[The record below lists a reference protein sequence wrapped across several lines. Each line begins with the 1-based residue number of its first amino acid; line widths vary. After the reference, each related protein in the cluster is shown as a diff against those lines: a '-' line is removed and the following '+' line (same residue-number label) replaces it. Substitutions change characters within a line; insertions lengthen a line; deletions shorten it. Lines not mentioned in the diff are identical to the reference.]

1 MSILI
6 KGLIL
11 SLFVL
16 YCSSLKV
23 AVLLPGN
30 TTDFGFNYQIWLG
43 IQDFALAYPNIQ
55 ISYTDNVP
63 NAVSNCI
70 AVSLTYMNNGYDM
83 IFYPNA
89 PWVDCAKNISR
100 TFPTK
105 HFVVHNA
112 GDVYPDYPNLAT
124 EYRGDLGNV
133 RFIFGVLAAKQQGTT
148 KICMMVPKFFVLK
161 ERFANYILLGMK
173 YANSNDELHVGYTAG
188 FNDAATETV
197 VVNHFINYGCDVTI
211 LQAINSIHPLVELA
225 NSTSPWGM
233 GTASDMRDH
242 VGESVLTSV
251 IIDSF
256 VTFKYF
262 VDKVN
267 AGTFTNELFLDTL
280 NNKGLVIADYSCEV
294 TKNARKEANKAKARI
309 LDGTLQPLCQPLIQ
323 QIFGTPCVTEAQ
335 ITGTYFPGITTFD
348 GTV

>member
-1 MSILI
+1 ML
-6 KGLIL
+6 
-11 SLFVL
+11 
-16 YCSSLKV
+16 
-23 AVLLPGN
+23 
-30 TTDFGFNYQIWLG
+30 D
-43 IQDFALAYPNIQ
+43 
-55 ISYTDNVP
+55 
-63 NAVSNCI
+63 
-70 AVSLTYMNNGYDM
+70 
-83 IFYPNA
+83 
-89 PWVDCAKNISR
+89 
-100 TFPTK
+100 
-105 HFVVHNA
+105 
-112 GDVYPDYPNLAT
+112 
-124 EYRGDLGNV
+124 
-133 RFIFGVLAAKQQGTT
+133 FIFGVLAAKQQGTN

-173 YANSNDELHVGYTAG
+173 YANSNGELHIGYNAG
-188 FNDAATETV
+188 FSDAPTETV
-197 VVNHFINYGCDVTI
+197 VANHFINYGCDVTI

-309 LDGTLQPLCQPLIQ
+309 LDRTLQPLCQPLIQ